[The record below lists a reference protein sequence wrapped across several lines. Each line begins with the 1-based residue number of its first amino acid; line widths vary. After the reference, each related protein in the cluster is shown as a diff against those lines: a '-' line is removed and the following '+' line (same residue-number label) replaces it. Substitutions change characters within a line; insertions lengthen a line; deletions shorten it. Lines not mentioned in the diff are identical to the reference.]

1 MSVISLGSINMDLV
15 VRTPRFANPGET
27 IVGLDFYTAPGG
39 KGANQAVAAG
49 RLGIDALMFGRIGD
63 DLFGKNLLQNLQE
76 NNVGI
81 S

>member
-49 RLGIDALMFGRIGD
+49 RLGIEALMFGRIGD
-63 DLFGKNLLQNLQE
+63 DLF
-76 NNVGI
+76 
-81 S
+81 